1 MRMYFILLLLK
12 QVNAVV
18 VVAISMIHMQ
28 KICVS
33 DAVKD
38 LNMTV
43 FNRMS
48 RINEKRHIKCHE
60 TCKCECRLDASI
72 YNNKQH
78 WNDDKCWCEFKGL
91 INKGVCDEGYAWN
104 PSNCECECDESC
116 DVGEYLDYEN
126 CKCRKRLVDK
136 LAEEWTENIH
146 EEKLTGI
153 ALLEHGNEAYVLTQ
167 FVWPS
172 V

>member
-1 MRMYFILLLLK
+1 M
-12 QVNAVV
+12 
-18 VVAISMIHMQ
+18 
-28 KICVS
+28 
-33 DAVKD
+33 
-38 LNMTV
+38 
-43 FNRMS
+43 
-48 RINEKRHIKCHE
+48 
-60 TCKCECRLDASI
+60 
-72 YNNKQH
+72 
-78 WNDDKCWCEFKGL
+78 